1 MKKIIAL
8 ILSPFLLFA
17 NPSENILKEKSAVQ
31 QKNLDYLF
39 DSKFPLD
46 DYTYKRKPNPCKS
59 FFMLNYELLH
69 FVCNDGVVSVLGVGG
84 LRG

>member
-31 QKNLDYLF
+31 QKN
-39 DSKFPLD
+39 
-46 DYTYKRKPNPCKS
+46 
-59 FFMLNYELLH
+59 
-69 FVCNDGVVSVLGVGG
+69 
-84 LRG
+84 